1 MNKTDVA
8 VVFSNMLA
16 VSLADVESIL
26 SIISIAVTIVF
37 SLTLIILKV
46 IGYFKNDGKLTKDEI
61 DDLKKDIEDV
71 KDTLQN
77 VTPKDDKKEEHN
89 DGV

>member
-16 VSLADVESIL
+16 VSIADVESIL
-26 SIISIAVTIVF
+26 SISIAVTIVF
-37 SLTLIILKV
+37 SLTLIVLKV

-77 VTPKDDKKEEHN
+77 VTPKEEKKEEHN

>member
-16 VSLADVESIL
+16 VSIADVESIL

-37 SLTLIILKV
+37 SLTLIVLKV
-46 IGYFKNDGKLTKDEI
+46 IGYFKNDGKFTQDEI

-77 VTPKDDKKEEHN
+77 VTPKEDKKEEQN